1 MNWRLGVVLTVT
13 LSASAGYTLPEP
25 VTVLRDWRDGAAAE
39 TTRPAEAPRAEPHAA
54 PSSPSG
60 WTARPTPLIDE
71 PDHSPEQDLYGNDIS
86 DAVARYKFDAEGTV
100 YEEHSP
106 ETEIPHL
113 RPPTT

>member
-1 MNWRLGVVLTVT
+1 MNRRLGVVLTVT
-13 LSASAGYTLPEP
+13 LCACAGYTMSGEGPSDL
-25 VTVLRDWRDGAAAE
+25 VTRLLVPHRVALR
-39 TTRPAEAPRAEPHAA
+39 PPA
-54 PSSPSG
+54 PSATPPVDPLRSG
-60 WTARPTPLIDE
+60 WSTSTPVPGEPTDRPV
-71 PDHSPEQDLYGNDIS
+71 QDLYGNDVN

>member
-1 MNWRLGVVLTVT
+1 MAGERVADLRTRLLVPHLVT
-13 LSASAGYTLPEP
+13 SRAPASPAASP
-25 VTVLRDWRDGAAAE
+25 VDPLR
-39 TTRPAEAPRAEPHAA
+39 
-54 PSSPSG
+54 SG
-60 WTARPTPLIDE
+60 WSTSTSLAGEPPDRPV
-71 PDHSPEQDLYGNDIS
+71 QDLYGNDVN

>member
-1 MNWRLGVVLTVT
+1 VNRRPGVVLTVT
-13 LSASAGYTLPEP
+13 LCACAGYTMAGERAADLRTRLLVPHP
-25 VTVLRDWRDGAAAE
+25 VTSRAPASPVDPLR
-39 TTRPAEAPRAEPHAA
+39 
-54 PSSPSG
+54 SG
-60 WTARPTPLIDE
+60 WSTSTALPGEPPDRPV
-71 PDHSPEQDLYGNDIS
+71 QDLYGNDVN